1 MYKDP
6 ALAHGRGG
14 IADALADVHL
24 VRDEQQG
31 EPNLLAELADEV
43 ENLAGALRIQG
54 GGCLVTEQHRGLEA
68 PGTARH

>member
-14 IADALADVHL
+14 ISDALADVHL

-31 EPNLLAELADEV
+31 KPHVVAEQADEV
-43 ENLAGALRIQG
+43 ENPAGALRIQG
-54 GGCLVTEQHRGLEA
+54 GGCLVTEQHRGA
-68 PGTARH
+68 